1 MAVVVYNGDAVALR
15 DGETVLD
22 GLLRNGK
29 PIPYGC
35 RSGVCQACLLEAVAD
50 PGFHSGADPGSH
62 SEPGAAL
69 SAVTA
74 AQRGLTA
81 AQKKLR
87 YFLACQCRPDADL
100 QVALAPGGGELAQA
114 IVIDK
119 TWLNAEVIRL
129 RLRADFRYF
138 AGQYATLWK
147 NDHLA
152 RSYSLASHPQLDPFL
167 EFHIRLQPDGQ
178 FSRWVATHV
187 MANDV
192 MFVQGPLGTCTYS
205 GPAAQPLLLVAMG
218 TGLGPVCGVVRDA
231 LFRAHEGPVTLVV
244 GARSDRQFYLLDEL
258 RELAHEHANLQ
269 VHYVAQRQELG
280 LGLQA
285 DIYGFCADLLPVL
298 RGYRVYLCG
307 PQSFVERLRRQC
319 VQAGAAADAIATDIF
334 LPAAGPG

>member
-1 MAVVVYNGDAVALR
+1 MAVVIYNGEAVALR

-22 GLLRNGK
+22 GLLRDGK

-35 RSGVCQACLLEAVAD
+35 RSGVCQACLLEAVAAT
-50 PGFHSGADPGSH
+50 P
-62 SEPGAAL
+62 
-69 SAVTA
+69 AVDD

-87 YFLACQCRPDADL
+87 YFLACQCRPRTDL
-100 QVALAPGGGELAQA
+100 QVTLAPGGGELAQA

-119 TWLNAEVIRL
+119 TWLNPEVIRL

-147 NDHLA
+147 NDYLA
-152 RSYSLASHPQLDPFL
+152 RSYSMASHPQLDPFL
-167 EFHIRLQPDGQ
+167 EFHIRLQPQGQ

-205 GPAAQPLLLVAMG
+205 GPAARPLLLVAVG
-218 TGLGPVCGVVRDA
+218 TGLGPVCAVVRDA
-231 LFRAHEGPVTLVV
+231 LFHAHEGPVTLVV

-258 RELAHEHANLQ
+258 RALAHEHANLQ

-285 DIYGFCADLLPVL
+285 DIYAFCASLLPVL
-298 RGYRVYLCG
+298 SGYRIYLCG
-307 PQSFVERLRRQC
+307 PQTFVTRLSRQC
-319 VQAGAAADAIATDIF
+319 IGLGAAADAIAADIF